1 MPSNP
6 PRLIICDIS
15 EAPRHR
21 SVPQTISALHPGR
34 PVPPAA
40 EIHPSVMFPAPKRG
54 PYPSISIY
62 KRNTWSPP
70 RAAARAV
77 TYDFGLWR
85 REGRG
90 GEATMLRITETRCG
104 RSAVGELFPPTG
116 LLEKSVGKQAP
127 SVIHPSHAST
137 TGVCHVPFTT
147 LSPSPKPSCWRNRSA
162 SSYVPTIATFLSIQP
177 IQVSFH
183 MFHFRS
189 RPDDHWT
196 LFLNINVL
204 PALDT
209 SSKQGVLV
217 IVLAWL
223 IKEFHTTSQLVS
235 VHTPFSAP
243 STRNPNKI
251 GNG

>member
-85 REGRG
+85 RDGMERQPCRTRESKLCVAGRRCHPST
-90 GEATMLRITETRCG
+90 AFPFHFSPHRSVSLQPFFVRLALRIHAGESRRC
-104 RSAVGELFPPTG
+104 
-116 LLEKSVGKQAP
+116 
-127 SVIHPSHAST
+127 
-137 TGVCHVPFTT
+137 
-147 LSPSPKPSCWRNRSA
+147 
-162 SSYVPTIATFLSIQP
+162 
-177 IQVSFH
+177 
-183 MFHFRS
+183 
-189 RPDDHWT
+189 
-196 LFLNINVL
+196 
-204 PALDT
+204 
-209 SSKQGVLV
+209 
-217 IVLAWL
+217 
-223 IKEFHTTSQLVS
+223 
-235 VHTPFSAP
+235 
-243 STRNPNKI
+243 
-251 GNG
+251 